1 MNHQRHDGEQARRRI
16 LEAIDMLSAQY
27 GTPPTIREVME
38 AAGLTSTGH
47 VSYHID
53 RLRRDGRLDSGFAG
67 RSRGLVRTGGASR
80 SRDAA
85 IDECMAVLDGILDW
99 PAGVLGTM
107 SAQPVLMAAY
117 ARIDSLK
124 GRRS

>member
-1 MNHQRHDGEQARRRI
+1 MSHQRHDGESARRRI
-16 LEAIDMLSAQY
+16 LEAIDTLTARH
-27 GTPPTIREVME
+27 GIPPTLREVME
-38 AAGLTSTGH
+38 TAGFTSTGH

-53 RLRRDGRLDSGFAG
+53 SLRRDGQLEPGYAG

-80 SRDAA
+80 SRDAV
-85 IDECMAVLDGILDW
+85 IDECMAVVDEMLDW

-117 ARIDSLK
+117 VRIGSLK
-124 GRRS
+124 GWRR

>member
-1 MNHQRHDGEQARRRI
+1 MNHQRHDGESARQRI
-16 LEAIDMLSAQY
+16 LEAIDTLTAQY

-80 SRDAA
+80 SRDAV
-85 IDECMAVLDGILDW
+85 IDECMAVLDQLASYPFSVVSTW
-99 PAGVLGTM
+99 SAMGTLRI
-107 SAQPVLMAAY
+107 ANQRLM
-117 ARIDSLK
+117 SLK
-124 GRRS
+124 GMRS